1 MSAYS
6 MMMLQFREDKTPQV
20 SSCVIFKN
28 MVDGLSENEREMV
41 KRVAHLPKRACA
53 FVDEGLMVG
62 ADVLVLDRGEDSH
75 LVERIL
81 FLFVGEFAH
90 LDLLEGV
97 LDAIALPYDRIDAT
111 VSALTFLTRKNE
123 MSH

>member
-1 MSAYS
+1 
-6 MMMLQFREDKTPQV
+6 
-20 SSCVIFKN
+20 

-62 ADVLVLDRGEDSH
+62 TDVLVLDRGEDSH

-111 VSALTFLTRKNE
+111 VSALTFCKDKNE
-123 MSH
+123 RDESLSQTGRQRDRQPASASYEQLLT